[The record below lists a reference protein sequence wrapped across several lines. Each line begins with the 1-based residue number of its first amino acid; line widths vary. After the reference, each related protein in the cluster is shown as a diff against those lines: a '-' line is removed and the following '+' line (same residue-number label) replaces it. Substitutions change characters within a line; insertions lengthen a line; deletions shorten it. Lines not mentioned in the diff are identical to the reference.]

1 MESEQG
7 GLKLKAGQ
15 ERKAAMD
22 RVANGFEQ
30 AIRKIVETVSSASSE
45 IEVVASSNALKIEVG
60 KFLETVHAA

>member
-30 AIRKIVETVSSASSE
+30 AIGKIVEMVRRPPRRSRLRPATMR
-45 IEVVASSNALKIEVG
+45 
-60 KFLETVHAA
+60 